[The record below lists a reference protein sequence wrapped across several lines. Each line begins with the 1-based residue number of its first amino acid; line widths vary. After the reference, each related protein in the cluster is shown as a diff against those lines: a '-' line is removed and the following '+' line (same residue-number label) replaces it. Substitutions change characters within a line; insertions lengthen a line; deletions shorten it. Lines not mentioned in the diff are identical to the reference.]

1 MSPTMFRGALML
13 GLTIAASGC
22 SMAKG
27 KAESAIASADS
38 SLQAVAVDAQA
49 YVPEQYAAAGAQITA
64 AKTDLEGGS
73 FADALTK
80 AQEATTLVTDLG
92 PAIEARKAEM
102 AQMWQ
107 GMSESMPTTLQ
118 SLQAK
123 VDELAKA
130 RRLPAG
136 VTKDAVTQAQATLQ
150 EMAASWTQATEAQG
164 RGDLATATSLAAGV
178 QSKAD
183 QIMNALGMPQK
194 Q

>member
-1 MSPTMFRGALML
+1 MSSSMFRGALVL
-13 GLTIAASGC
+13 GLALTAGGC

-27 KAESAIASADS
+27 KAESAIAAADS
-38 SLQAVAVDAQA
+38 SLQAVGVDAQA
-49 YVPEQYAAAGAQITA
+49 YVPEQYAAAGAQLTA
-64 AKTDLEGGS
+64 AKTDFEGGS

-92 PAIEARKAEM
+92 PAIEAKKAEM
-102 AQMWQ
+102 TQMWQ
-107 GMSESMPTTLQ
+107 GMSESMPATLQ
-118 SLQAK
+118 SLQTK

-136 VTKDAVTQAQATLQ
+136 VTKDAVTQAQAALQ
-150 EMAASWTQATEAQG
+150 EMTASWTQATEAQG

-178 QSKAD
+178 QAKAD

>member
-1 MSPTMFRGALML
+1 MFRGALML